1 MESIDSVRIL
11 VGTTTF
17 SSKEDAVSAI
27 DQLVRK
33 NLAKCGQVDGP
44 IESHYIWEGE
54 KQVTLEW
61 RVTLKFS
68 HANKKN
74 LETELKANHPY
85 DIQQWVVWEAKAEV
99 KYGSWVNSGPD

>member
-17 SSKEDAVSAI
+17 GSKEDAVSII

-33 NLAKCGQVDGP
+33 NLAKCGQIDGP
-44 IESHYIWEGE
+44 IESHYLWEGE
-54 KQVTLEW
+54 KQVTSEW

-68 HANKKN
+68 HANRNN
-74 LETELKANHPY
+74 LEKELFANHPY
-85 DIQQWVVWEAKAEV
+85 DTQQWVVWETEVEV
-99 KYGSWVNSGPD
+99 KYGNWVNSGPN